1 MLATSPAADD
11 RTAMLI
17 KFGTE
22 LRLTCARETPLVLLL
37 SVRQEQRRRLLVKD
51 DLHVA
56 PDIPLVAYIDSFGNR
71 CTRLSAPENTQITVS
86 AYGLMRH
93 DGKPDPVLPDI
104 KAQPIAD
111 LPAEALRFLLSS
123 RYCEADLLTPF
134 AWSRFAATAPG
145 WPRVQAICDFVHQH
159 IRFSYGEARPT
170 RSANDVMQEGVGVC
184 RDFAHLAIALCRAMG
199 IPARYTTGYLGD
211 IGVPVA
217 PGPMD
222 FSAWFEA
229 FLDGRWV
236 TFDARHNRPRIGR
249 IPIAYGQDAADVAF
263 VTSFGPH
270 VLNSFRVWTDE
281 VPAPNIARTFA
292 APALRFPSLEESPSP
307 PTSIR

>member
-1 MLATSPAADD
+1 
-11 RTAMLI
+11 MLI
-17 KFGTE
+17 KFGFE
-22 LRLTCARETPLVLLL
+22 LRLTCTQDTPLVLLL
-37 SVRQEQRRRLLVKD
+37 SVRQEQRRFLLVKD

-56 PDIPLVAYIDSFGNR
+56 PDIPPDAYIDSFGNR
-71 CTRLSAPENTQITVS
+71 CTRLSAPRNTQITIS
-86 AYGLMRH
+86 AYGLMQH
-93 DGKPDPVLPDI
+93 DGQPDPVLADI
-104 KAQPIAD
+104 KAQPIAE
-111 LPAEALRFLLSS
+111 LPADALRFLLSS
-123 RYCEADLLTPF
+123 RYCEADLLTPY

-159 IRFSYGEARPT
+159 IRFSYGDARPT
-170 RSANDVMQEGVGVC
+170 RSANDVMLEGVGVC

-270 VLNSFRVWTDE
+270 VLNSFRVWTDQA
-281 VPAPNIARTFA
+281 PAPDIACTLAARAPRFA
-292 APALRFPSLEESPSP
+292 TRDEAASP
-307 PTSIR
+307 PATIGQD